1 MPTAFSAPTQVKN
14 IHGSVTI
21 SANAAGYARVF
32 MNMFAGSISVYN
44 DATHTE
50 TLLGPVTP
58 ILANDPDY
66 AGASF
71 TRVCAAGLRLRSLAS
86 NLNDAGTM

>member
-1 MPTAFSAPTQVKN
+1 VKN
-14 IHGSVTI
+14 LHGSITV

-32 MNMFAGSISVYN
+32 MSMYGGNIAVYN

-50 TLLGPVTP
+50 TVLGPVTV
-58 ILANDPDY
+58 LLGNDADY
-66 AGASF
+66 TNSSYV
-71 TRVCAAGLRLRSLAS
+71 RICAAGLRLRSLAS